1 MKLLNE
7 VVSFLDSILPPD
19 HPADSSINGLQVA
32 NNGEIDRIYTAVDA
46 SWEAIQLA
54 KNAKNALFFVHHGLF
69 WRKQEIRITEA
80 MYRKI
85 DYMIRN
91 NIALYASHLPLDQ
104 HPELGNNAVLLQ
116 QLGFEASSFHSF
128 GSYHGCSLGYWA
140 EYEQAVSMDDI
151 ILSVKQFS
159 PLPFQYFQGPKKM
172 IKRIAVVTGDGCDF
186 AAEARKIQTDLFITG
201 EFSHQSYTYCQENE
215 LNMLYLTHYGSEKWG
230 VIRIGELLTKTFAL
244 ENVFLDAYPK
254 ISWVHS

>member
-1 MKLLNE
+1 MKQLHE
-7 VVSFLDSILPPD
+7 IVAFLDALLPPD

-128 GSYHGCSLGYWA
+128 GPTYFSMTDHFNFAYHRRVKKKNFFDSFVVGYLSNTKGLLDSATLLSYNYAFKSL
-140 EYEQAVSMDDI
+140 
-151 ILSVKQFS
+151 
-159 PLPFQYFQGPKKM
+159 
-172 IKRIAVVTGDGCDF
+172 
-186 AAEARKIQTDLFITG
+186 
-201 EFSHQSYTYCQENE
+201 
-215 LNMLYLTHYGSEKWG
+215 
-230 VIRIGELLTKTFAL
+230 
-244 ENVFLDAYPK
+244 
-254 ISWVHS
+254 